1 MNIDEIITSK
11 LLRILILVPF
21 LLAACTPERQPLPKA
36 EVQADPASQAGQ
48 VTQPLTNPAAELAD
62 SQASKPADKPS
73 NQVEAVDSQQAA
85 EPQSSVKARQAAE
98 AATHQTLLLG
108 PDQFS
113 EGISPLTGLP
123 VKDPASLSL
132 PPAMISVTNFP
143 VSARPQAGLSYA
155 PYVFELFIGEGM
167 TRFLALFYGDYP
179 DGVPSTGS
187 ESELAMDQAGIGPIR
202 SGRLPYQK
210 LRSLYNGFLVMAS
223 ASGEVRSQ
231 LSDST
236 NIYGSD
242 SGDINSALI
251 DVTKL
256 QDIAQANAGSK
267 EHNLTGNLFNTEPP
281 PGGQPA
287 SDLWVFYSFLNQALW
302 TYDDAS
308 QAYLRNQDNADGSGE
323 FLPSTDRLTGEQL
336 AFENV
341 IVLYAKHNPLNSART
356 LIDLELLH
364 TREKA
369 YLFRDGVLYP
379 IFWTTAAGDYEKQT
393 GLLRP
398 IRFVDRD
405 GDPFPLKP
413 GKTWVE
419 IVDLSATL
427 TEQEPGT
434 WKARF
439 YAP

>member
-1 MNIDEIITSK
+1 MKEKPTQK
-11 LLRILILVPF
+11 TLGILILFP
-21 LLAACTPERQPLPKA
+21 LLLSACMPGGQQLSNAQIQDDMTSSAAQIAQPL
-36 EVQADPASQAGQ
+36 AGPSIKP
-48 VTQPLTNPAAELAD
+48 TI
-62 SQASKPADKPS
+62 SQAS
-73 NQVEAVDSQQAA
+73 NQAYEQVTEVAQGDSQD
-85 EPQSSVKARQAAE
+85 SSMPKPIVTTRPDTETASK
-98 AATHQTLLLG
+98 QTLALG
-108 PDQFS
+108 PDQFA
-113 EGISPLTGLP
+113 EGVNPLTGLP
-123 VKDPASLSL
+123 VQDPASLAL
-132 PPAMISVTNFP
+132 PPALISVTNFP

-179 DGVPSTGS
+179 DANSSPSSG
-187 ESELAMDQAGIGPIR
+187 SELALDKAGIGPIR

-223 ASGEVRSQ
+223 ASGEVRTQ
-231 LSDST
+231 LSNST

-242 SGDINSALI
+242 NGDINSALI
-251 DVTKL
+251 DVTRL
-256 QDIAQANAGSK
+256 QEIAQANTNGK
-267 EHNLTGNLFNTEPP
+267 EHNLTGNLFSLEPP
-281 PGGQPA
+281 SGGQRA
-287 SDLWVFYSFLNQALW
+287 SDLWVFYSFLNQVLW
-302 TYDDAS
+302 TYDSAS
-308 QAYLRNQDNADGSGE
+308 HAYLRNQDNADGSGE

-341 IVLYAKHNPLNSART
+341 VVLYARHNALNSART

-369 YLFRDGVLYP
+369 YLFRDGVVYP
-379 IFWTTAAGDYEKQT
+379 IYWTTAAGDYEKQT

-405 GDPFPLKP
+405 GNPFPLKP

-427 TEQEPGT
+427 TENESGH